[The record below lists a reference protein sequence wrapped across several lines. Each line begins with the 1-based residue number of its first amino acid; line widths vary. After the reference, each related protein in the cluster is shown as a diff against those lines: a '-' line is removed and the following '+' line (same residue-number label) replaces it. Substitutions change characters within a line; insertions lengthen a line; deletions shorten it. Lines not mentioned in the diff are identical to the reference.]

1 MGPSAFVEICGMSST
16 ETCALGGE
24 SPVNQG
30 DIDGT
35 SARRELMREVS
46 DDLTDLLVENRE
58 EEARGREELRRLRD
72 ERSELLWSAR
82 ADGLNMSA
90 MARAAGVNRQ
100 MAYELVREA
109 ESRREPERE
118 RDLVPRSPEET
129 AEALDTDPR
138 YLSVEDAVAV
148 FELLPA
154 ADQIVWPVE
163 AFDVR
168 NVDEAM
174 AWVDK
179 EWPLIRASWRALK
192 ARGLLPPEAGC
203 ERGRPVTGA
212 QAGAQQP

>member
-1 MGPSAFVEICGMSST
+1 
-16 ETCALGGE
+16 
-24 SPVNQG
+24 VNQG

-35 SARRELMREVS
+35 SARRELMRQVS

-58 EEARGREELRRLRD
+58 EEARVREELRHLRD

-109 ESRREPERE
+109 ERRKIITQ
-118 RDLVPRSPEET
+118 ET

-138 YLSVEDAVAV
+138 YLSVEDGVAV
-148 FELLPA
+148 LDLLPA

-163 AFDVR
+163 AFDVS
-168 NVDEAM
+168 NVEKAM
-174 AWVDK
+174 VWTDK
-179 EWPLIRASWRALK
+179 EWPLIRASWRAHK
-192 ARGLLPPEAGC
+192 ARGLLPRMPDGP
-203 ERGRPVTGA
+203 PVRSSGDHA
-212 QAGAQQP
+212 